1 VAYLAA
7 RGLPLAHVDTR
18 GSSAHL
24 LERLQAAAP
33 QCRVLLVH
41 AGASDLARLYPRRAL
56 RPLLLAADQPD
67 SLTDAYAA
75 MKLLVQRCA
84 LMSYDLLLAA
94 APSARRAPLI
104 AQRLASCAENFLGA
118 ALREWVA
125 VDPASDV
132 RDPPGAALSALVA
145 AQVQLQAAEPETL
158 DAAPA
163 AAGWRARAEPSRAMS
178 LN

>member
-1 VAYLAA
+1 
-7 RGLPLAHVDTR
+7 
-18 GSSAHL
+18 
-24 LERLQAAAP
+24 
-33 QCRVLLVH
+33 
-41 AGASDLARLYPRRAL
+41 
-56 RPLLLAADQPD
+56 
-67 SLTDAYAA
+67 
-75 MKLLVQRCA
+75 
-84 LMSYDLLLAA
+84 
-94 APSARRAPLI
+94 
-104 AQRLASCAENFLGA
+104 
-118 ALREWVA
+118 VA